1 MTSFNT
7 IIDCNSSART
17 LANLLK
23 MTDEVKAEGF
33 RFAVAD

>member
-23 MTDEVKAEGF
+23 MTDEIRNYNV
-33 RFAVAD
+33 